1 MRVAHLGVLH
11 FNRASVRTIV
21 DIATCQT
28 YVSNKCL
35 AIWVVQMAQSDTVD
49 RILDAAEVLFAEQGF
64 SETSLRMITSKA
76 SVNLAAVNYHF
87 GSKNALIHAVFARF
101 LTPFSDTLG
110 QAFDDLERRCN
121 GKPPTLD
128 QTLRA
133 LTESALCMPQRNDR
147 GISIFMRLLGLAY
160 TQSQGHLRKF
170 LEQEYSQPFGRFMRL
185 LKEATPQLS
194 AVDRYWRIQFMLG
207 ATAFTMS
214 SSDALRDILQN
225 KLGVET
231 TVQEIVARLVPF
243 LAAGMQATDPMQ
255 LAVSKPS
262 VA

>member
-1 MRVAHLGVLH
+1 
-11 FNRASVRTIV
+11 
-21 DIATCQT
+21 
-28 YVSNKCL
+28 
-35 AIWVVQMAQSDTVD
+35 MAQSDTVD
-49 RILDAAEVLFAEQGF
+49 RILDAAEELFADRGF

-76 SVNLAAVNYHF
+76 KVNLAAVNYHF

-101 LTPFSDTLG
+101 LTPFSATLES
-110 QAFDDLERRCN
+110 AFDELEERCE
-121 GKPPTLD
+121 GKPPTLN
-128 QTLRA
+128 QTLWA
-133 LTESALCMPQRNDR
+133 LTESAVRMPQRNEQ

-170 LEQEYSQPFGRFMRL
+170 LEQEYSEPFGRFMRL

-194 AVDRYWRIQFMLG
+194 SVDRYWRIQFMLG

-214 SSDALRDILQN
+214 SSDALRDILEN

-231 TVQEIVARLVPF
+231 TVQEIAARLVPF
-243 LAAGMQATDPMQ
+243 LAAGMQAEDAMLIPSPG
-255 LAVSKPS
+255 SKVS